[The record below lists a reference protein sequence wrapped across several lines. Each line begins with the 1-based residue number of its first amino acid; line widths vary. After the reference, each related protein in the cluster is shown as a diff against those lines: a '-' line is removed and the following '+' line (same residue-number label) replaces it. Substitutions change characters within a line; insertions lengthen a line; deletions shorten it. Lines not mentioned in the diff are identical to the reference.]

1 MSSGTS
7 TPTRPPAPGAS
18 RPDPSD
24 PRSQRRAR
32 ASRLLAAVVAV
43 LVVVGAFLGTR
54 AALAHDSDPNRPV
67 PQSSTMEKTL
77 GVRFSRVAVVGDG
90 GLVTLSYVV
99 LDVEKAS
106 RFQSD
111 TKHPPTL
118 RSEARDESTNRVSV
132 MRQGHINRAGATY
145 YFVYQNTGSA
155 LRSGEDVTIEYAGLR
170 LEHVPVL

>member
-1 MSSGTS
+1 MNTTAAA
-7 TPTRPPAPGAS
+7 TPSRRES
-18 RPDPSD
+18 RPGGL
-24 PRSQRRAR
+24 PRPRGLRT
-32 ASRLLAAVVAV
+32 VVPIVAV
-43 LVVVGAFLGTR
+43 LVVAFLGLLGAR
-54 AALAHDSDPNRPV
+54 AAWGDHDPADPAMPRSAEV
-67 PQSSTMEKTL
+67 ETAL

-111 TKHPPTL
+111 TQHPPVL
-118 RSEARDESTNRVSV
+118 RSEARDASTRRVSM

-145 YFVYQNTGSA
+145 YFVYQNTAGA
-155 LRSGEDVTIEYAGLR
+155 LRPGEDVTIEYGGLR

>member
-1 MSSGTS
+1 M
-7 TPTRPPAPGAS
+7 
-18 RPDPSD
+18 
-24 PRSQRRAR
+24 
-32 ASRLLAAVVAV
+32 LAAVVAGL
-43 LVVVGAFLGTR
+43 LVAGVFLGAR
-54 AALAHDSDPNRPV
+54 AALGHGSDPNRPV
-67 PQSSTMEKTL
+67 PQSSAMETTL

-99 LDVEKAS
+99 LDVDKAA

-118 RSEARDESTNRVSV
+118 RSEARDGSTSRVSI

-145 YFVYQNTGSA
+145 YFVYQNTGGA
-155 LRSGEDVTIEYAGLR
+155 LQPGEDATIEYGGLR